1 MKKFNWL
8 LGAILA
14 ALGLLVIIFPSF
26 WIKII
31 VVLFGAAA
39 IAYGVYNIIFA
50 KTVLE
55 NTKFA
60 NVILIKSIISIMIG
74 TLAVVLPLAFA
85 NTVLKIMMIVL
96 AVYLIVA
103 AGIGFYSVS
112 LLKDSGVDRKRYV
125 WENLILLIAGILL
138 FLISPEKLG
147 SAIVRIIGIASLI
160 VGAILLFLEFGFKR
174 KKEIVVTVEETEV
187 KDAGESEKN
196 ETSEE
201 VKTDV
206 NPQEDAE
213 KSE

>member
-60 NVILIKSIISIMIG
+60 NVILVKSVLSIMVG

-85 NTVLKIMMIVL
+85 NAVLKIMMIIL

-103 AGIGFYSVS
+103 AGLGFYSVS
-112 LLKDSGVDRKRYV
+112 LLKDTGVDRKKYV
-125 WENLILLIAGILL
+125 WENLVLLIAGILL

-147 SAIVRIIGIASLI
+147 SLIVRIIGIVSLAA
-160 VGAILLFLEFGFKR
+160 GAVLLILEFGFKK
-174 KKEIVVTVEETEV
+174 KKEVIVTVEETEI
-187 KDAGESEKN
+187 KDAVEPEN
-196 ETSEE
+196 EDSSGEE
-201 VKTDV
+201 VNNDA
-206 NPQEDAE
+206 EDAGTE
-213 KSE
+213 